1 MRILQRLALNV
12 GIKGFVYS
20 LSLYCHLLP
29 LFGKYSKFSP
39 RWAPM
44 GAAQSVRLRVM
55 SVFLRV
61 KQMEYRKAGTKSS
74 CPFYR
79 GVSLVEV
86 SGKRRSNEVL
96 VDKSIIL

>member
-1 MRILQRLALNV
+1 MINV

-20 LSLYCHLLP
+20 LSVDCHLLP

-61 KQMEYRKAGTKSS
+61 KQMEYRKAG
-74 CPFYR
+74 P
-79 GVSLVEV
+79 SLAVHFTGA
-86 SGKRRSNEVL
+86 SVL
-96 VDKSIIL
+96 